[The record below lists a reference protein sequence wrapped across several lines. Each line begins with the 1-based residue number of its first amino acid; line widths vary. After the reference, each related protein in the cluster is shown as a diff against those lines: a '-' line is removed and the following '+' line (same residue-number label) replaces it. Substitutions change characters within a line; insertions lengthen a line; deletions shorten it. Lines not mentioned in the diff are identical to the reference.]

1 MRFFLFI
8 ILLLQSLSSHATER
22 VWNCADTIKWE
33 RPDTTK
39 SFRQY
44 LRKAKRMMKKMNDID
59 TNYIEPQ
66 RYNFTV
72 MLQNT
77 DNFEVYALNSKNGQ
91 SITFAPDPSIRIGP
105 YVGWRW
111 VFLGYTLDI
120 KHPFAT
126 GSSNQKKELDLSI
139 YSSKIGV
146 ELYYRNTGNDYK
158 IRRMNLGQGIDT
170 SPMRGVD
177 FNQLKSTVKGFNVY
191 YIFNHR
197 RFSYPAAFSQST
209 MQRKSA
215 GSPLIGIGYT
225 RHTLEINWPELYDEV
240 AKRVDLSKFEGGI
253 DSTLMVE
260 KIRYTDISVNG
271 GYAYNWVFAH
281 NWLAAGSL
289 TIGLAYKRNSGKI
302 IEENFNLRNFIS
314 NNLNLDATARIGLV
328 WNNMKWYAG
337 MSAIMHAYN
346 YRRDQFSST
355 NLFGN
360 INFYVGMNFGKRNKS
375 KKNKN
380 KKQ

>member
-1 MRFFLFI
+1 M
-8 ILLLQSLSSHATER
+8 
-22 VWNCADTIKWE
+22 
-33 RPDTTK
+33 
-39 SFRQY
+39 
-44 LRKAKRMMKKMNDID
+44 
-59 TNYIEPQ
+59 
-66 RYNFTV
+66 
-72 MLQNT
+72 
-77 DNFEVYALNSKNGQ
+77 
-91 SITFAPDPSIRIGP
+91 
-105 YVGWRW
+105 
-111 VFLGYTLDI
+111 
-120 KHPFAT
+120 
-126 GSSNQKKELDLSI
+126 
-139 YSSKIGV
+139 
-146 ELYYRNTGNDYK
+146 
-158 IRRMNLGQGIDT
+158 
-170 SPMRGVD
+170 
-177 FNQLKSTVKGFNVY
+177 
-191 YIFNHR
+191 
-197 RFSYPAAFSQST
+197 
-209 MQRKSA
+209 
-215 GSPLIGIGYT
+215 
-225 RHTLEINWPELYDEV
+225 